1 MSYKVLE
8 YLMEEE
14 KLEYEFQESES
25 DDVMYIGMTKGQ
37 VDLKSGEFG
46 IQCFTADC
54 PIKHPQIT
62 KRDEVMK
69 VKFID
74 SN

>member
-46 IQCFTADC
+46 I
-54 PIKHPQIT
+54 
-62 KRDEVMK
+62 
-69 VKFID
+69 
-74 SN
+74 